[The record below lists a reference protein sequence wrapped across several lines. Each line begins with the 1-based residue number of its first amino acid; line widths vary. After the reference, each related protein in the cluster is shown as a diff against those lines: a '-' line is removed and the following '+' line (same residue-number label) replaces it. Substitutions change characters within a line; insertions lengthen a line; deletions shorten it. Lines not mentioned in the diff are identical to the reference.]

1 MESKIGTTAQKL
13 SNIFCKPWRDPGST
27 ERDRQ
32 SRLLSGVLLI
42 IIAVGVVMIIQWY
55 GIPEYNPRSSAVT
68 LTALISLVFIYI
80 LNRIGF
86 YRSASIAA
94 VLVMTAAIFI
104 ASVPDQGHT
113 NAGMLYFIVVPILF
127 SAIFFPLK
135 LSIIYGILA
144 VGGMII
150 FEVLFPNLPLDT
162 VPTNTTMILA
172 GLLILSTWYKD
183 MIEKERQ
190 SELIE
195 SEGRFRTLVHHTPE
209 AILLIDS
216 EQDTVLELNQQA
228 VNFFPDIEK
237 IKCPFSLDRLRR
249 YGDTFHSQL
258 RRGINLSAQG
268 EDTAK
273 EIKILK
279 YGERGITCDTKF
291 IGIPKMEGR
300 RVVVTLQDITERK
313 ERELKLYFLAN
324 HDSLTR
330 LPNRNLLNERM
341 EGAVER
347 SKRTNQPFA
356 LLFMDLDNFKHIN
369 DVFGHPVGDHLLVSL
384 AERFKQHLRGTDT
397 IARLGGDEFA
407 VLVEE
412 LDSPVSV
419 IPVVQ
424 KLISITT
431 KPIQLRNREMSVTTS
446 IGISVYP
453 QDGEEPEELLKN
465 ADAALYFTK
474 SAGKNNFTM
483 YEHYMTREIANK
495 LELAQ
500 DLRFALARNEFFI
513 EYQPQV
519 NIHSRRIIGVEALV
533 RWNHP
538 EKGKLSPGAFLP
550 IAEEIGTVQEIGDWV
565 LETAGKQLADWNRR
579 GITGIRMAVNVAASQ
594 LRHGHIIDAAERVIN
609 TTGIRAGDLELELT
623 ENILFKDAEQTNM
636 LLVNLKRLGVR
647 IAVDDF
653 GAGYSTLEHLASF
666 PLDVL
671 KVDRSFALKLDS
683 EPNHAVI
690 VQGIANIAEQL
701 GLTTVAEGVED
712 ERHVRLY
719 RNYGYQ
725 IIQGF
730 YYSRPLEA
738 EDCASLLKMGEFNT
752 RITKT

>member
-1 MESKIGTTAQKL
+1 MVKGIGSFVQKL
-13 SNIFCKPWRDPGST
+13 NNFLCKPWRDLESS

-42 IIAVGVVMIIQWY
+42 IIGVGAVMVMQWQMIPSHTPQANIVTII
-55 GIPEYNPRSSAVT
+55 A
-68 LTALISLVFIYI
+68 LVFLAFLYI
-80 LNRIGF
+80 ANRAGF
-86 YRSASIAA
+86 FRLASVAA
-94 VLVMTAAIFI
+94 VLAMTAAIFL
-104 ASVPDQGHT
+104 ASIPDQN
-113 NAGMLYFIVVPILF
+113 NANVGMLYFIVVPILF

-135 LSIIYGILA
+135 LSILYGISA
-144 VGGMII
+144 VGGMIV
-150 FEVLFPNLPLDT
+150 FELLYPNLPLDT

-216 EQDTVLELNQQA
+216 EQDSVIEFNRQA
-228 VNFFPDIEK
+228 VKFFPEMETIQ
-237 IKCPFSLDRLRR
+237 CPFPVNDLRR
-249 YGDTFHSQL
+249 YGNTFYSQF
-258 RRGINLSAQG
+258 RRGINLSAKG

-273 EIKILK
+273 EIKILRD
-279 YGERGITCDTKF
+279 GERGITCDTQF
-291 IGIPKMEGR
+291 IGIPKMEDR

-324 HDSLTR
+324 HDSLTK

-341 EGAVER
+341 EAAINR
-347 SKRTNQPFA
+347 STRTTRPFA

-369 DVFGHPVGDHLLVSL
+369 DVFGHPVGDHLLVFL

-397 IARLGGDEFA
+397 VARLGGDEFA

-419 IPVVQ
+419 IPVIR

-431 KPIQLRNREMSVTTS
+431 NPVQLQNREISITTS
-446 IGISVYP
+446 IGVSIYP
-453 QDGEEPEELLKN
+453 QDGEKPEELLKN

-474 SAGKNNFTM
+474 SSGKNNFTM

-538 EKGKLSPGAFLP
+538 EKGRLLPGAFLP

-565 LETAGKQLADWNRR
+565 LKTAANQLAEWNRR
-579 GITGIRMAVNVAASQ
+579 GINGIRMAVNVAASQ
-594 LRHGHIIDAAERVIN
+594 LRHGHIIDMAEEVIEN
-609 TTGIRAGDLELELT
+609 SGIRPGDLELELT
-623 ENILFKDAEQTNM
+623 ENILFKDAEQTNI

-653 GAGYSTLEHLASF
+653 GAGYSTLQHLASF

-671 KVDRSFALKLDS
+671 KVDRSFTLKLNS

-690 VQGIANIAEQL
+690 VQGIADMARKL

-712 ERHVRLY
+712 ENNVRLY
-719 RNYGYQ
+719 RKYGYQ

-738 EDCASLLKMGEFNT
+738 EHCASLIKSGKFNN